1 MDLKGR
7 GSFPRSKRGA
17 NYGASCHNRVDGVGY
32 IRISL
37 LLPVALPPS
46 VKSFAF

>member
-1 MDLKGR
+1 MTLKDLV
-7 GSFPRSKRGA
+7 SFHRSKRGA

-37 LLPVALPPS
+37 LLSVASPPS
-46 VKSFAF
+46 FKSFAL